1 MTGTRLAE
9 VQLLESERRLGQ
21 EMTEIGKELHDNLSQ
36 ILGAAKM
43 YIELAKTD
51 EENRELCLNKA
62 STFLVTVIEA
72 LRKISKNLM
81 VPGKIIVW
89 GSPKIVV
96 QEQARDVNDVTFL
109 QDGVTIGI
117 G

>member
-1 MTGTRLAE
+1 MTATRLAE

-51 EENRELCLNKA
+51 DENRELCLNKA
-62 STFLVTVIEA
+62 SAFLVTVIEA

-81 VPGKIIVW
+81 VPGNNSM
-89 GSPKIVV
+89 GLAENNSAGAGPAC
-96 QEQARDVNDVTFL
+96 E
-109 QDGVTIGI
+109 
-117 G
+117 